1 MQAKVAMMEVG
12 KVLQK
17 AGPYVVL
24 EVVLPGGTLFALLLY
39 LHRTGRLGKFG
50 RLLLWGLNRTG
61 PRSHSRCSPPAV
73 SRWRAAATASSCR
86 CWRRAASAAQKEA
99 AARGGRFVVNTGP
112 GE

>member
-39 LHRTGRLGKFG
+39 LHRTGRLAQVRATAPLGTE
-50 RLLLWGLNRTG
+50 RARAL
-61 PRSHSRCSPPAV
+61 RSRSRCSPPAV
-73 SRWRAAATASSCR
+73 SRWRAAATALELQMLAACR
-86 CWRRAASAAQKEA
+86 
-99 AARGGRFVVNTGP
+99 
-112 GE
+112 